1 MFSLKGVAM
10 LPIKTLQQMFR
21 SRLPKVVQLL
31 NTGPFAWGIILLS
44 IMLYFLPFLLLNQ
57 TTGQMGPFLAIGMLP
72 VALGALLRAR
82 KGGLTAWFLVIAGMT
97 FNDGYSYYV
106 RHASVQW
113 ELVPFGM
120 ISPLILALI
129 VGYLRNISNRL
140 KTAYQELSIA
150 HTTIQ
155 KQALTDALTGLP
167 NHRAVMDQLNKEIER
182 TQRYD
187 RPLSLLFFDA
197 DRFKHVNDTYG
208 HAVGDAVLCQMS
220 ERVGNALRGGDTLG
234 RFGGEEFV
242 VLLPETDADE
252 ASIIAERI
260 RSTVA
265 AEPIATAEVVG
276 GIAMTVS
283 IGLSTYQVD
292 GVTEQELLS
301 QADEA
306 MYVAKRL
313 GRNQVRTA
321 EEARQMGADVELL
334 ALFEQERTLE
344 IALREGVPPEH
355 LRETYTVRMICSLL
369 SLLERRDESLS
380 EHAHAVSDLATTI
393 AQKMELEPKEIERIG
408 MAALLHDI
416 GKVAIPDRLLQKSSL
431 LTSHEQSLLWEHAVL
446 GAQILEASPFLSD
459 LMPAVR
465 HHHERWDGSGYP
477 DHLSGKDI
485 PLAARIIAVA
495 EAYNFMCREHPYQA
509 SRSPEEIAVELQRG
523 KGTQFDALVV
533 QALAA
538 ILSERTESAVILPGH
553 QVSGAR

>member
-1 MFSLKGVAM
+1 M
-10 LPIKTLQQMFR
+10 LPIKTLQQRLR
-21 SRLPKVVQLL
+21 SRLHTLIQLL
-31 NTGPFAWGIILLS
+31 KKGPFAWGIILFSLL
-44 IMLYFLPFLLLNQ
+44 LYFIPFLLINK
-57 TTGQMGPFLAIGMLP
+57 TTDKLGPFLAIGMLP
-72 VALGALLRAR
+72 IVLGALLRGY
-82 KGGLTAWFLVIAGMT
+82 KGSLTAWFLVFVLTI
-97 FNDGYSYYV
+97 FNDVDSYFV
-106 RHASVQW
+106 RHAPVEW
-113 ELVPFGM
+113 MGVPLGVLT
-120 ISPLILALI
+120 PLMVALSA
-129 VGYLRNISNRL
+129 GYLRNINNRL

-150 HTTIQ
+150 HATIQ
-155 KQALTDALTGLP
+155 RQALTDALTGLP
-167 NHRAVMDQLNKEIER
+167 NHRAIMDQLSKEIER
-182 TQRYD
+182 TRRYD
-187 RPLSLLFFDA
+187 RPLALLFFDA

-208 HAVGDAVLCQMS
+208 HAVGDIVLCQIS
-220 ERVGNALRGGDTLG
+220 ERVGNTLRGGDTVG

-252 ASIIAERI
+252 ANVIAERI
-260 RSTVA
+260 RSAVA
-265 AEPIATAEVVG
+265 AEPVATVEVAG

-292 GVTEQELLS
+292 GITEQELLS

-334 ALFEQERTLE
+334 AFFEQERTLE
-344 IALREGVPPEH
+344 TALREGVPPEH

-369 SLLERRDESLS
+369 FLLERRDESLS
-380 EHAHAVSDLATTI
+380 EHAHGVSDLATVI
-393 AQKMELEPKEIERIG
+393 AQRMELESKEVERIG

-416 GKVAIPDRLLQKSSL
+416 GKVAIPDRLLQKSGP

-495 EAYNFMCREHPYQA
+495 EAYDFMYREHRYQA

-523 KGTQFDALVV
+523 KGTQFDPLVV
-533 QALAA
+533 QALSA
-538 ILSERTESAVILPGH
+538 ILNEREDSAIVIPGN
-553 QVSGAR
+553 QVYGVR

>member
-10 LPIKTLQQMFR
+10 LPLKTRQQIFR
-21 SRLPKVVQLL
+21 SHLHTIIQLL
-31 NTGPFAWGIILLS
+31 NKKPFAWGIILFS
-44 IMLYFLPFLLLNQ
+44 IMLYFLPFLLLNE
-57 TTGQMGPFLAIGMLP
+57 TTDNLGPFLAIGMLP
-72 VALGALLRAR
+72 IVLGALLRGN
-82 KGGLTAWFLVIAGMT
+82 KGSLTAWFLVFIGT
-97 FNDGYSYYV
+97 TLNDVDSYYV
-106 RHASVQW
+106 RHANVHWASTP
-113 ELVPFGM
+113 LG
-120 ISPLILALI
+120 ILSPLIVALI
-129 VGYLRNISNRL
+129 AGYLRNVSNRL

-150 HTTIQ
+150 HVTIQ
-155 KQALTDALTGLP
+155 KQALTDVLTGLP
-167 NHRAVMDQLNKEIER
+167 NHRALMDQLSKEIER
-182 TQRYD
+182 TRRYG

-208 HAVGDAVLCQMS
+208 HPTGDAVLCQIS

-242 VLLPETDADE
+242 VLLPETAAEE
-252 ASIIAERI
+252 ACIIAERI
-260 RSTVA
+260 RSSVA
-265 AEPIATAEVVG
+265 TEPVAMAEVVG

-283 IGLSTYQVD
+283 IGLSMYQVD

-334 ALFEQERTLE
+334 AFFEQEKTLE
-344 IALREGVPPEH
+344 VALREGVPPEH

-369 SLLERRDESLS
+369 FLLARRDESLS

-393 AQKMELEPKEIERIG
+393 AQTMELEPKEIERIG

-416 GKVAIPDRLLQKSSL
+416 GKVAIPDRLLQKSGL
-431 LTSHEQSLLWEHAVL
+431 LTSDEQSLLWEHAML

-465 HHHERWDGSGYP
+465 HHHERWNGSGYP
-477 DHLSGKDI
+477 DHLSGKNI

-495 EAYNFMCREHPYQA
+495 EAYDFMGKEHPYQA
-509 SRSPEEIAVELQRG
+509 SHSPEEIAVELQRG
-523 KGTQFDALVV
+523 KGTQFDPLVV
-533 QALAA
+533 QTLFEVLDERKEAALV
-538 ILSERTESAVILPGH
+538 AVH
-553 QVSGAR
+553 EVR